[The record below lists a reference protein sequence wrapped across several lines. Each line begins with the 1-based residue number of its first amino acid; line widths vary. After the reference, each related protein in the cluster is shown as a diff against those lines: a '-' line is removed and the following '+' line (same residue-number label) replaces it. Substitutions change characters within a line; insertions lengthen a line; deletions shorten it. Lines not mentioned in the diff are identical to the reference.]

1 MTPQQ
6 TTLLPCSDNME
17 EDINFEGAQFSGG
30 GSRRI
35 QYGEDSS
42 SRGEEEQHL
51 DCKSHSP
58 EVRKPALLDSY
69 EEDYVGENI
78 FQPTDG
84 DKILKTNDENVRNV
98 NCDDRLYNR
107 RDECEKLLNRIMH
120 NDDDKLTTT
129 ECLSVSMLVGGEHET
144 TDGAD
149 IRKNNM
155 TENECMK
162 NDEATRALVEQMNVG
177 RDEDECASAQDND
190 EECVFK
196 RGYCITHK
204 VKGEKRIM
212 KSKK

>member
-1 MTPQQ
+1 
-6 TTLLPCSDNME
+6 ME

-35 QYGEDSS
+35 QYGEDNS

-51 DCKSHSP
+51 DCKSHSPVRSKKLSPFTGPPSMP

-98 NCDDRLYNR
+98 NCDDCLNNR

-129 ECLSVSMLVGGEHET
+129 ECLSVSSGW
-144 TDGAD
+144 
-149 IRKNNM
+149 
-155 TENECMK
+155 
-162 NDEATRALVEQMNVG
+162 
-177 RDEDECASAQDND
+177 
-190 EECVFK
+190 
-196 RGYCITHK
+196 
-204 VKGEKRIM
+204 
-212 KSKK
+212 